1 MNDDNTVLLEA
12 RDVQA
17 GYSGPV
23 MAPVSLR
30 VRAGEV
36 IGIRGPNGCGK
47 STLLNALGGSATVFS
62 GWVHRRPGVRVAH
75 QHQNPLPLE
84 NVPLSGRELLRL
96 TRASPEGLPGWIAPL
111 LGRRLDR
118 LSGGQLQFLQVWAC
132 LRAPID
138 IVLLD
143 EPTNNVDHAGID
155 SLLAEI
161 RRLRGKVA
169 MLVISHESR
178 FLDAACDRI
187 LEMHPLEGS
196 AA

>member
-1 MNDDNTVLLEA
+1 MTDNDILLEA
-12 RDVQA
+12 SEVQA

-30 VRAGEV
+30 VHAGEA

-47 STLLNALGGSATVFS
+47 STLLKALGSSATVFS
-62 GWVHRRPGVRVAH
+62 GRVRRRPGLRVAH

-96 TRASPEGLPGWIAPL
+96 TRASPEGLPGWISPL

-138 IVLLD
+138 VALLD
-143 EPTNNVDHAGID
+143 EPTNNVDQAGID

-169 MLVISHESR
+169 MLVISHEAR

-187 LEMHPLEGS
+187 LEMQPLERP

>member
-1 MNDDNTVLLEA
+1 MTDGDVVLEA
-12 RDVQA
+12 SGVQA

-30 VRAGEV
+30 VHAGEV

-47 STLLNALGGSATVFS
+47 STLLNALGGGATVFS
-62 GWVHRRPGVRVAH
+62 GRVRRRPGLRVAH

-132 LRAPID
+132 LHAPID
-138 IVLLD
+138 VVLLD

-155 SLLAEI
+155 SLLEEI

-169 MLVISHESR
+169 MLVISHEAR

-187 LEMHPLEGS
+187 LEMHPLERP

>member
-1 MNDDNTVLLEA
+1 MTDGDVLLEA
-12 RDVQA
+12 SGLQA

-47 STLLNALGGSATVFS
+47 STLLKALGGSAKLFS
-62 GWVHRRPGVRVAH
+62 GRIFRRPGVRVAH

>member
-1 MNDDNTVLLEA
+1 MTAGDVLVEA
-12 RDVQA
+12 SAVQA

-30 VRAGEV
+30 VHAGEV

-47 STLLNALGGSATVFS
+47 STLLKALGGSATVFS
-62 GWVHRRPGVRVAH
+62 GRVCRRPGVRVAL

-96 TRASPEGLPGWIAPL
+96 TRASPDGLPGWIAPL
-111 LGRRLDR
+111 LERRLDR

-138 IVLLD
+138 VALLD
-143 EPTNNVDHAGID
+143 EPTNNVDQAGIE
-155 SLLAEI
+155 SLLVEI

-169 MLVISHESR
+169 MLVISHEAR

-187 LEMHPLEGS
+187 LDMRALPGP

>member
-1 MNDDNTVLLEA
+1 MIGDGDLLLEA
-12 RDVQA
+12 SAVQA

-30 VRAGEV
+30 VQAGEV

-47 STLLNALGGSATVFS
+47 STLLKAFAGSATLFS
-62 GWVHRRPGVRVAH
+62 GRIRRRQGLRVAH

-96 TRASPEGLPGWIAPL
+96 TGAPAERLPGWIAPL

-118 LSGGQLQFLQVWAC
+118 LSGGQRQFLQVWAC

-138 IVLLD
+138 LVLLD
-143 EPTNNVDHAGID
+143 EPTNNVDRDGIE

-161 RRLRGKVA
+161 DRLRGKVA
-169 MLVISHESR
+169 MLVISHEAR
-178 FLDAACDRI
+178 FLEAACDRI
-187 LEMHPLEGS
+187 LDMRPLDRS
-196 AA
+196 PA